1 MYDNEDEYPSQKA
14 SKAAVAAE
22 KPKKTAEDAIEDLDS
37 LKKLEP
43 LYKGS
48 ASIKAFLARKT
59 KLAKKAV

>member
-14 SKAAVAAE
+14 SKAAVAE
-22 KPKKTAEDAIEDLDS
+22 KPKKTTEDAIEDLDS